1 MLYDTYGF
9 PLEITKEI
17 AAERGFDVD
26 VQGFQR
32 ALEEARERSR
42 TSGKEFFQKGTDWSK
57 YLEGI
62 PTTTFTGYDS
72 LELENMKLLKDIQTE
87 DGQRVLIFDKTPF
100 YPEM

>member
-26 VQGFQR
+26 VEGFQK

-42 TSGKEFFQKGTDWSK
+42 TSGKEFFQK
-57 YLEGI
+57 
-62 PTTTFTGYDS
+62 
-72 LELENMKLLKDIQTE
+72 
-87 DGQRVLIFDKTPF
+87 
-100 YPEM
+100 